1 MTTLGIIGCGHW
13 GKNHVRVFSELPD
26 VRVLQIS
33 DPNRAALDSM
43 RARYPLIN
51 TSTSPG
57 EILDN
62 PAIEAVVIATP
73 AARHYDL
80 AKSALQKGKHVLCE
94 KPLTRTVAEAEE
106 LVAAARSAKRVL
118 MVGHTFLF
126 NNAVRKMKECV
137 RAQAF
142 GTPYYLHARR
152 NHLGLIRQDVDA
164 VWDLAP
170 HDIAIFGFLLDAEPT
185 HVSAMGGRFLSA
197 ERCDVAFASL
207 RYPGGVIGNI
217 QVSWVDSNKI
227 REVVAIGSRQR
238 VVFNDLDTLETVK
251 IYDKGVSVDKDV
263 DSYGEFKYLLRDGD
277 IHSPK
282 VNMVEPLK
290 AECEHFLDCVRNGKT
305 PLSDG
310 TNGLAV
316 VRVLVAIETSLARDG
331 APVEVK

>member
-13 GKNHVRVFSELPD
+13 GKNHVRVFSELAD
-26 VRVLQIS
+26 VKVLQAS
-33 DPNRAALDSM
+33 DPDRTALDAI

-51 TSTSPG
+51 TSTSPA

-62 PAIEAVVIATP
+62 PAVDAVVIATP
-73 AARHYDL
+73 AALHHEL
-80 AKSALQKGKHVLCE
+80 ARAALRRGKHVLCE
-94 KPLTRTVAEAEE
+94 KPLTRTVSESEE
-106 LVAAARSAKRVL
+106 LMALAESAKRVL

-137 RAQAF
+137 RTQAF

-152 NHLGLIRQDVDA
+152 NHLGLIRSDVDA

-170 HDIAIFGFLLDAEPT
+170 HDIAIFGYLLEAEPT
-185 HVSAMGGRFLSA
+185 HVSALGGRFLSP
-197 ERCDVAFASL
+197 ERCDVAFVSL
-207 RYPGGVIGNI
+207 RYPNGVIGNI

-238 VVFNDLDTLETVK
+238 VVFNDLDSLETVK

-263 DSYGEFKYLLRDGD
+263 DSYGEFRYLLRDGD

-290 AECEHFLDCVRNGKT
+290 AECEHFLDCVRSGKRPLTDGANGC
-305 PLSDG
+305 
-310 TNGLAV
+310 AV
-316 VRVLVAIETSLARDG
+316 VRVLVAIQQSLARDG
-331 APVEVK
+331 APVEVV